1 MVDSG
6 FGVRAAKS
14 SEMDGVAELL
24 SLAFTDDPVSRWIF
38 PGEKRRR
45 QVHPE
50 FFGAF
55 AGFAFDH
62 GEVCVTSDFSAAV
75 LWIPGGG
82 RDLLDRFAALTGDE
96 RKRFD
101 ALAEVREANEPSS
114 PHLQAQ
120 WLGVLPRRRGAGIG
134 RALLRQRLET
144 LKVPVYV
151 EASSVAGAALC
162 RGLGFVEAGV
172 AFGAEGGPTV
182 VPMLRQVGGS

>member
-1 MVDSG
+1 MVENG

-24 SLAFTDDPVSRWIF
+24 SLAFMEDPVSRWIF
-38 PGEKRRR
+38 PDEKRRR

-62 GEVCVTSDFSAAV
+62 GQVCVTGDFSGAL
-75 LWIPGGG
+75 LWIPGGR
-82 RDLLDRFAALTGDE
+82 RDLVDRFATLTGNE
-96 RKRFD
+96 RERFD

-120 WLGVLPRRRGAGIG
+120 WLGVLPRRRGEGIG
-134 RALLRQRLET
+134 RALLRQRLER
-144 LKVPVYV
+144 LEVPVYV
-151 EASSVAGAALC
+151 EASSVPGEALC
-162 RGLGFVEAGV
+162 RGLGFETGM
-172 AFGAEGGPTV
+172 AFGVDGGPEL
-182 VPMLRQVGGS
+182 VPRVRKVGGS